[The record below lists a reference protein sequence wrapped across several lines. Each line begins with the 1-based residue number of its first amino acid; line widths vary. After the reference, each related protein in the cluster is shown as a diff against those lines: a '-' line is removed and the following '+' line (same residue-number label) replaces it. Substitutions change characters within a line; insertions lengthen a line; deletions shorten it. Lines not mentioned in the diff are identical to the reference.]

1 MNETLINAGIIVAYI
16 LVGLAALAA
25 VVGPIVQLFS
35 NFKKAKSAM
44 VGIVVLAAVLLL
56 GYSLATD
63 EVYDTVG
70 PVASQWIGGGIK
82 STMILIGMALVA
94 AVYTEVAKFFK

>member
-1 MNETLINAGIIVAYI
+1 MNETVINAGIIVAYI

-25 VVGPIVQLFS
+25 VVGPVIQLLAH
-35 NFKKAKSAM
+35 FKKAVPAL
-44 VGIVVLAAVLLL
+44 VGILVLVAVLFL
-56 GYSLATD
+56 GYSLSTNEA
-63 EVYDTVG
+63 YDTVG